1 VRNLVLTEVLM
12 VKNETTDPAA
22 NRKVAFITGAA
33 KRIGRETTRTLH
45 KAGYNVVIHY
55 NTSKS
60 DAQRLAD
67 ELNQV
72 RSFSAQIIQGDLLAT
87 ANLKR
92 LGEQVIAH
100 YGRLDLL
107 VNNASS
113 FYPTAVTTTEL
124 EQWDDLMGTNLK
136 APFFLTKALMPQLE
150 LNKGC
155 VINMV
160 DIHAERPLLGYSVYC
175 MAKAGLVML
184 TKSLSRELAPSI
196 RVNGI
201 APGAILWHENELDEQ
216 DKNTVLDEIALR
228 RMGDPKDIAEAILY
242 LANANY
248 VTGHILAVEGGRSVN
263 GGAKA

>member
-1 VRNLVLTEVLM
+1 MVENKTTNLI
-12 VKNETTDPAA
+12 TD
-22 NRKVAFITGAA
+22 RKVAFITGAA
-33 KRIGRETTRTLH
+33 KRIGRETTKTLH
-45 KAGYNVVIHY
+45 NAGYNVVIHY

-67 ELNQV
+67 KLNDI
-72 RSFSAQIIQGDLLAT
+72 RKNSAEIVQGDLLAT
-87 ANLKR
+87 ENVKQLSER
-92 LGEQVIAH
+92 VIAQ

-113 FYPTAVTTTEL
+113 FYPTDVRATEL

-136 APFFLTKALMPQLE
+136 APFFLTKALIPQLD

-196 RVNGI
+196 RVNGV

-216 DKNTVLDEIALR
+216 DKNTVLNEIALR

-248 VTGHILAVEGGRSVN
+248 VTGHILAVDGGRSVN